1 MTPGTSEPLFEIID
15 PRFAE
20 LIDPVAFLE
29 TLSDDNRWTEGP
41 VWFAD
46 LRCLVWSDIPNDR
59 MRRWDETSGAISDFR
74 TGLRNPNGNTRDRQG
89 RLVTAEQGERV
100 VSRTEWD
107 GSRTI
112 LADSFEGR
120 RLNSPNDVI
129 VKSDG
134 SIWFTDPNYGII
146 SDYVGTKAAQEQE
159 SCNVYRIDPATLEV
173 TLAIAGMVMPNGL
186 IFSPDES
193 VLYVSDSGWLT
204 NPDDPHHIR
213 AFDVSASGVVGS
225 GRVFAEVSPGIPDGI
240 RIDVDGNV
248 WSSAWDGVHCYSPEG
263 ELLGKI
269 RVPEVVAN
277 LTFGGSKRNRLFI
290 TATTSVYSVFLNTR
304 GAQRP

>member
-1 MTPGTSEPLFEIID
+1 MRPGTSEPLFEIID

-112 LADSFEGR
+112 LAHSFAGR

-129 VKSDG
+129 VRSDG

-146 SDYVGTKAAQEQE
+146 SDYVGTKASQEQDA
-159 SCNVYRIDPATLEV
+159 CNVYRIDPDTLEV
-173 TLAIAGMVMPNGL
+173 SLAISGMVMPNGL
-186 IFSPDES
+186 AFSADES

-204 NPDDPHHIR
+204 NPADPHHIR
-213 AFDVSASGVVGS
+213 AFDASPDGVVDS

-240 RIDVDGNV
+240 RVDVEGNV
-248 WSSAWDGVHCYSPEG
+248 WSSAADGVHCYASTG

-277 LTFGGSKRNRLFI
+277 LTFGGPKRNRLFI
-290 TATTSVYSVFLNTR
+290 TAATSVYSVFLNTR
-304 GAQRP
+304 GLQRP